1 MFADI
6 KHTVVCRRPHNILM
20 KIWFIY
26 MDALKVISI
35 LATQL

>member
-6 KHTVVCRRPHNILM
+6 KHTIVWRHTHNILM

-26 MDALKVISI
+26 MDALKVISV
-35 LATQL
+35 LAAQL